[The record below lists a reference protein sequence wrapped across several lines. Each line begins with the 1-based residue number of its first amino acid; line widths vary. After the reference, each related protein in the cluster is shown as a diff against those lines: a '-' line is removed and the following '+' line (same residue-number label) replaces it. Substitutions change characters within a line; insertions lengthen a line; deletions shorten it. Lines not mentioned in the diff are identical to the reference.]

1 MAAQWSGGPIQNICN
16 DDFDEILVLVH
27 KNAYDHTHTTQ
38 ETVLDILLRL
48 AQDCDFTRE

>member
-1 MAAQWSGGPIQNICN
+1 MLLVTGWGDQFKTCN

-27 KNAYDHTHTTQ
+27 KNAYDHTHNTQ